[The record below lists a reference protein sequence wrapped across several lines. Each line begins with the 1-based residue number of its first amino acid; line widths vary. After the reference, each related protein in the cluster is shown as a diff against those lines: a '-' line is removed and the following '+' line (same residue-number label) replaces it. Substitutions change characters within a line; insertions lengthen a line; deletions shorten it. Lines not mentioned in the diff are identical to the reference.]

1 VKVPSREQRL
11 QQIQTKIL
19 LPKHAPP
26 QALPLYRL
34 NAGAGFEDGLN
45 GRCFQIYL
53 EETAQQINGPFPN
66 PLWGKLIPQISEQ
79 EPFVRN
85 AVIAIGSLTKSQLQ
99 RKISGPSFQ
108 GGDYHYALKLYEKSL
123 RGMRDAIAR
132 GKQDLRNALI
142 ACLLVFI
149 FEGML
154 GNQTAAAVHA
164 ESGLNLLFQSATG
177 DGLGKSWQDRKT
189 SIHHRFEEDL
199 LMAFSALDLQ
209 VLLFIDRRSKAVHE
223 QMKIFQTGILR
234 ALPAEF
240 KSLEEARYFWQLIIN
255 RNYHFLK
262 SLQSLDIRIL
272 EEERPGQ
279 EEGSANMQANE
290 LLLSDPKEGPMTQ
303 KEEHL
308 RYRIDIGRWTCTY
321 ILKFM
326 FTSPKV
332 PRAGAHS
339 ELFRIP
345 DFFQTSHHLNYTPSI
360 DTCVDIVLCQ
370 ANADWE
376 NFSGSSSSLRWN
388 C

>member
-1 VKVPSREQRL
+1 MKVPPREQRL
-11 QQIQTKIL
+11 QQIHTKIL
-19 LPKHAPP
+19 LPKHAPL
-26 QALPLYRL
+26 QVLPIYRL
-34 NAGAGFEDGLN
+34 NAGAGFENELN
-45 GRCFQIYL
+45 GHCFRIYL
-53 EETAQQINGPFPN
+53 EETAKQINGPFPN

-99 RKISGPSFQ
+99 RKLSGSSFQ
-108 GGDYHYALKLYEKSL
+108 GDDYHYALKLYEKSL
-123 RGMRDAIAR
+123 RGMRDAITR

-189 SIHHRFEEDL
+189 SIHQRFEEDL

-223 QMKIFQTGILR
+223 QMKNFQTGVLG

-240 KSLEEARYFWQLIIN
+240 KSLEEAQYFWQLIIN

-262 SLQSLDIRIL
+262 SLQSRDMEIL
-272 EEERPGQ
+272 EERPGQ

-308 RYRIDIGRWTCTY
+308 RYRIDIGCWTCTH

-326 FTSPKV
+326 STSLKV
-332 PRAGAHS
+332 PRAVAHS
-339 ELFRIP
+339 ELFFISN
-345 DFFQTSHHLNYTPSI
+345 FFQNLSPFKWCTLYRHLCCY
-360 DTCVDIVLCQ
+360 
-370 ANADWE
+370 
-376 NFSGSSSSLRWN
+376 SSLTRQ

>member
-1 VKVPSREQRL
+1 M
-11 QQIQTKIL
+11 
-19 LPKHAPP
+19 
-26 QALPLYRL
+26 
-34 NAGAGFEDGLN
+34 
-45 GRCFQIYL
+45 
-53 EETAQQINGPFPN
+53 
-66 PLWGKLIPQISEQ
+66 
-79 EPFVRN
+79 
-85 AVIAIGSLTKSQLQ
+85 
-99 RKISGPSFQ
+99 
-108 GGDYHYALKLYEKSL
+108 
-123 RGMRDAIAR
+123 RGAIAR

-177 DGLGKSWQDRKT
+177 DGLGKSWKDRKR
-189 SIHHRFEEDL
+189 SIHHHFEEDL

-209 VLLFIDRRSKAVHE
+209 VLLFIDRRSKVVHE
-223 QMKIFQTGILR
+223 QMKIFQTDILR

-240 KSLEEARYFWQLIIN
+240 KSLEEARHFWQLIIN

-262 SLQSLDIRIL
+262 SLQSLDMGIL

-308 RYRIDIGRWTCTY
+308 RYRIDIGRWTCTF

-326 FTSPKV
+326 STSLKV
-332 PRAGAHS
+332 LRAGAHS
-339 ELFRIP
+339 ELFIIAN
-345 DFFQTSHHLNYTPSI
+345 FFQNLSPFGSHTLYRY
-360 DTCVDIVLCQ
+360 LCCY
-370 ANADWE
+370 
-376 NFSGSSSSLRWN
+376 SSLLSR